1 MEHSLIG
8 SGSCPFYHL
17 SLLFPTSTAR
27 YINAYW
33 KLIWNQ
39 NRRNG
44 IFAVKF
50 FQTLLLYVCIWAK
63 LVLNSIVS
71 CNILYKKFLCYTI
84 YIYKSRKYWSFTKF
98 RGGEGYLKV
107 ISCPSQ
113 NEKDCII
120 SIRALQK
127 FSFKI
132 RSFCF
137 TRLIGI

>member
-27 YINAYW
+27 YINAYR
-33 KLIWNQ
+33 KLILNQ
-39 NRRNG
+39 NRIIRNICRE
-44 IFAVKF
+44 IFPSLNSK
-50 FQTLLLYVCIWAK
+50 CIWAK
-63 LVLNSIVS
+63 LELNS

-98 RGGEGYLKV
+98 RGGGYLKV

-113 NEKDCII
+113 NGKDCII